1 MAKRLLL
8 VDDES
13 RNLALLERLL
23 APLGHEL
30 VRAEDGRS
38 AVERFASC
46 RPDLVVLDVGMPGMD
61 GLDVL
66 SHIRAHERGDHV
78 PVIVLTAHSER
89 EFRLRALE
97 LRADDFLEKPP
108 DGPLLRIRVGTL
120 LEFKESRDTLR
131 QLNSE
136 LALRNE
142 TLERLQQE
150 QRELTGF
157 VVHDLKNPLAAAI
170 TNVEFARTH
179 ISPRDAEVRHALD
192 DATYAFRRLRRMI
205 EDLLMIS
212 QLEESELPLS
222 PEPIRLSDFLREV
235 FREYAR
241 QAEERRVQLLGP
253 AASNAQ
259 VMADRSL
266 LQRVLENILDNSLR
280 YTPEDGRVGL
290 ATHEN
295 GSVEIAVSNTGPS
308 IPPSERRRI
317 FEKFARVERQ
327 GGGRSN
333 AGLGLYFCKRAVEA
347 LGGHIEVTET
357 PEWPTSFVLRFPAL
371 SRNC

>member
-1 MAKRLLL
+1 MPKRLLL

-13 RNLALLERLL
+13 HNLDLLETLL

-30 VRAEDGRS
+30 VRVQDGRS

-46 RPDLVVLDVGMPGMD
+46 RPDLVVLDPSMPGMD

-66 SHIRAHERGDHV
+66 AHIRTHAQGDHV

-108 DGPLLRIRVGTL
+108 DGPLLRVRVGTL
-120 LEFKESRDTLR
+120 LEFKESRDALR

-136 LALRNE
+136 LASRNV

-170 TNVEFARTH
+170 MNVEFARDQIGSNDTEA
-179 ISPRDAEVRHALD
+179 RRALEE
-192 DATYAFRRLRRMI
+192 ATVAFRRLRRMI

-212 QLEESELPLS
+212 QLEESEMPIS

-241 QAEERRVQLLGP
+241 LAEERHVKLLGP
-253 AASNAQ
+253 AATDAQ

-280 YTPEDGRVGL
+280 YTPQDGRVGL
-290 ATHEN
+290 ATHVK

-317 FEKFARVERQ
+317 FEKFARVEHT

-371 SRNC
+371 SRTA